1 MNDAPPLLVAEL
13 SGNHGG
19 SLQKALDLV
28 ERAVDCG
35 ADAIKLQTYT
45 PETITVAGR
54 CDRFLLK
61 DGLWSGQYLD
71 QLYADAMTPWE
82 WNEPLARKA
91 SDLGVFLF
99 SSPFDESSVNFLEK
113 AISPQLYKVAS
124 FEMNHF
130 PMLEEIG
137 KTQKP
142 VLASTGVSTFEE
154 IQKAISVL
162 RDHGC
167 PQVIL
172 LHCVSEYP
180 AKAEDFALRRM
191 NLLRDHFDLPVGLS
205 DHSLGHIV
213 AVAATAMGARV
224 IEKHF
229 TLDRDPNSSDGAF
242 SMLPEEF
249 KEMAEAVRMT
259 FKAMGSAKEG
269 DRRIS
274 SNAAHFKRSILVSRE
289 ISKGSQ
295 LTPENIRVAR
305 PGDGLCPSQWK
316 AVLGKTV
323 NKELKVGHPL
333 GFKDLES

>member
-61 DGLWSGQYLD
+61 EGLWSGQYLD

-142 VLASTGVSTFEE
+142 VLAS
-154 IQKAISVL
+154 
-162 RDHGC
+162 
-167 PQVIL
+167 
-172 LHCVSEYP
+172 
-180 AKAEDFALRRM
+180 
-191 NLLRDHFDLPVGLS
+191 
-205 DHSLGHIV
+205 
-213 AVAATAMGARV
+213 
-224 IEKHF
+224 
-229 TLDRDPNSSDGAF
+229 
-242 SMLPEEF
+242 
-249 KEMAEAVRMT
+249 
-259 FKAMGSAKEG
+259 
-269 DRRIS
+269 
-274 SNAAHFKRSILVSRE
+274 
-289 ISKGSQ
+289 
-295 LTPENIRVAR
+295 
-305 PGDGLCPSQWK
+305 
-316 AVLGKTV
+316 
-323 NKELKVGHPL
+323 
-333 GFKDLES
+333 

>member
-82 WNEPLARKA
+82 WHEPLARKA

-113 AISPQLYKVAS
+113 AIYPQLYKVAS

-180 AKAEDFALRRM
+180 AKAEEYGLRRM

-205 DHSLGHIV
+205 DHSSGHIV

-249 KEMAEAVRMT
+249 KEMAQAVRMT

>member
-19 SLQKALDLV
+19 SLQKALDMV

-71 QLYADAMTPWE
+71 QLYAHAMTPWE

-154 IQKAISVL
+154 IQKAVSVL

-191 NLLRDHFDLPVGLS
+191 NFLGDHFDLPVGLS
-205 DHSLGHIV
+205 DHSLGHFV

-249 KEMAEAVRMT
+249 REMAQAVRMT

-269 DRRIS
+269 DFRIS